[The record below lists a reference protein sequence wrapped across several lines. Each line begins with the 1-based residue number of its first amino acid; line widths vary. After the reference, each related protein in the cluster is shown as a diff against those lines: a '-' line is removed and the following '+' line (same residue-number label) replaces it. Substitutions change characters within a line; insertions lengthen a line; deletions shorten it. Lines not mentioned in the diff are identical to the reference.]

1 MIILLRSCCSTLS
14 QAFDPSAE
22 NFGHGNNKIEKD
34 KQNILN
40 RTLRGLPRVPQVQ
53 LIGNGTVYD
62 YEGFPEMQL
71 EHPSHHTWHK
81 THLSPEDEAAGY
93 TRFVRWHMDAALY
106 EFQPPRVTTLY
117 GRIVPKGPKQIV
129 RYDDGTGDELEVP
142 LAATAFTSGKVMF
155 DLLPPELKSVAVRG
169 RVKYAPHPY
178 VWMSTAKARSTAL
191 GMETEGKEVPLDQLP
206 PWDESRIQIT
216 PMVCSRPLSL
226 AKMMKYSYR
235 VGVEEPGHG

>member
-1 MIILLRSCCSTLS
+1 MIILLRACCSTLS

-117 GRIVPKGPKQIV
+117 GRIVPKGPRQTV

-191 GMETEGKEVPLDQLP
+191 GMETEGKEVSLDQLP

-226 AKMMKYSYR
+226 AKMTKYSYR